1 MGFLLL
7 DLFFVSTLDGRV
19 LKATLLIYAISFLLS
34 RVMRKNYMKSRAF
47 SYIWQEA
54 RDRKSKMW
62 YNACI
67 EMKRRLPVTKR
78 ITDALLDWY
87 DAHKRTLPWRGI
99 HDPYRTWVSETMLQ
113 QTRVET
119 VLSYYDRFLEAF
131 PTVEA
136 LAAADIDDVLKMW
149 EGLGYY
155 RRARNLHKG
164 AQQVV
169 AQFGGAIPSD
179 PAELLSISG
188 IGEYT
193 TGAIA
198 SIAFDVPVPAVDGN
212 VIRVVSRL
220 FGVRE
225 NAGIPSVKR
234 QITALASSLVDAQR
248 PGDHNQAMMD
258 LGATICV
265 PGTPDC
271 AACPLQAFCAAY
283 AEGDPEELPVL
294 PRKNPPKIIDYDVLL
309 IVSQGRVLM
318 RRRTEALL
326 EGMWVFPM
334 LEGHEKAA
342 SIAAAAKRRIGV
354 KTVYEAPAGE
364 AKHVFT
370 HQVWQMKLHI
380 LRAESAQAPQGWQF
394 VSPEE
399 MEELAIPTAVAKARK
414 AAEEVLQR

>member
-1 MGFLLL
+1 MTR
-7 DLFFVSTLDGRV
+7 D
-19 LKATLLIYAISFLLS
+19 IS
-34 RVMRKNYMKSRAF
+34 A
-47 SYIWQEA
+47 
-54 RDRKSKMW
+54 
-62 YNACI
+62 
-67 EMKRRLPVTKR
+67 
-78 ITDALLDWY
+78 ALLQWY
-87 DAHKRTLPWRGI
+87 DEHHRILPWRGI

-119 VLSYYDRFLEAF
+119 VLSYYDRFLDAF

-136 LAAADIDDVLKMW
+136 LAAADVDDVLKMW

-169 AQFGGAIPSD
+169 AEFGGVIPTD
-179 PAELLSISG
+179 TARLMKISG

-193 TGAIA
+193 AGAIA
-198 SIAFDVPVPAVDGN
+198 SIAYDQPVPAVDGN

-220 FGVRE
+220 MGLRE
-225 NAGIPSVKR
+225 NVAIPSVKR
-234 QITALASSLVDAQR
+234 EITRLAASLVDEER

-271 AACPLQAFCAAY
+271 AACPLREFCDAH

-294 PRKNPPKIIDYDVLL
+294 PRKNPPKEIKYDVLL
-309 IVSQGRVLM
+309 ILSGDRVLM
-318 RRRTEALL
+318 RQRTETLL

-334 LEGHEKAA
+334 AEGHGT
-342 SIAAAAKRRIGV
+342 AAALTKAMGKKLGMTLSYD
-354 KTVYEAPAGE
+354 KPLGD

-370 HQVWQMKLHI
+370 HQVWQMKLHL
-380 LRAESAQAPQGWQF
+380 LRADAEEAPAGYAF
-394 VSPEE
+394 VTAEE
-399 MEELAIPTAVAKARK
+399 MDALAIPTAVAKAKK
-414 AAEEVLQR
+414 AAKEALRR